1 MARRKG
7 AMHKVLQKNAADQ
20 KADRV
25 SGTPETLYA
34 RSRTARWLS
43 AVLEKGIILESDFFE
58 CLEWVC
64 GGLHPLLEAV
74 LQECAPL
81 RGKAG
86 KEAYEAVKQALG
98 ASRRRQHH
106 ECEDL
111 IEEHPC
117 LHGIFLEQ
125 IGIMLDSIHADTCP
139 AMFTQA
145 RAALE
150 RVFGLDAD
158 SLELCEF
165 AFLLQQFPRI
175 EDCFENRLEVFRLYN
190 RHLLSHMLGIPQP
203 ALSRRIQ
210 ELENFG
216 LFKDAYSD
224 SFRLATPLLDFWSHE
239 GTDTSC
245 LFSRPLEGDCLPLD
259 SFRIAPEEVRHVR
272 RLIESRGDT
281 PVHILLYGPSGTGK
295 STFVRSLAKVCG
307 VKAWS
312 VSSRDA
318 DDDKDRRTSLAACLH
333 LASKHEG
340 AFVVVDEA
348 ERLLD
353 TDLAFGRQTKDKA
366 WLNDFLEKPSQRIIW
381 ISNQVEHIDPA
392 VRRRFAYSLYFR
404 ALGVK
409 ERVEVWRQV
418 MRREGLARRFSEKR
432 MTELAAKFP
441 VQAAV
446 IQKAV
451 AQSRTLFPTG
461 QEFYTS
467 LDRILQAHLALQN
480 GGRFTPKKVRR
491 TDQEF
496 TLSGVCMKGDA
507 SSFMARCRRVDA
519 AMRSQKELR
528 PGCGTMLFYGPPG
541 TGKTALARHIADEL
555 NRDCLVK
562 RASDLLSPYV
572 GMSEIQVAEAFREAE
587 KSGAVLV
594 IDEAD
599 TFLYSRES
607 AQRSW
612 ENSLVNEFL
621 TALER
626 CRGFCICTTNRR
638 EHLDAAAMRRFSHKV
653 EFCYANSEQMLA
665 LYEAL
670 LAPLCVEELPEA
682 LCRRLTSMTSL
693 TPGDF
698 HAVRAQYDP
707 LFTEPGEVTHKLLVD
722 ALAKEAELKVE
733 PKVRRAGFLG

>member
-1 MARRKG
+1 
-7 AMHKVLQKNAADQ
+7 VQ
-20 KADRV
+20 
-25 SGTPETLYA
+25 
-34 RSRTARWLS
+34 
-43 AVLEKGIILESDFFE
+43 
-58 CLEWVC
+58 
-64 GGLHPLLEAV
+64 
-74 LQECAPL
+74 
-81 RGKAG
+81 
-86 KEAYEAVKQALG
+86 
-98 ASRRRQHH
+98 
-106 ECEDL
+106 
-111 IEEHPC
+111 
-117 LHGIFLEQ
+117 
-125 IGIMLDSIHADTCP
+125 
-139 AMFTQA
+139 
-145 RAALE
+145 
-150 RVFGLDAD
+150 
-158 SLELCEF
+158 
-165 AFLLQQFPRI
+165 
-175 EDCFENRLEVFRLYN
+175 
-190 RHLLSHMLGIPQP
+190 
-203 ALSRRIQ
+203 
-210 ELENFG
+210 
-216 LFKDAYSD
+216 
-224 SFRLATPLLDFWSHE
+224 
-239 GTDTSC
+239 
-245 LFSRPLEGDCLPLD
+245 
-259 SFRIAPEEVRHVR
+259 
-272 RLIESRGDT
+272 
-281 PVHILLYGPSGTGK
+281 
-295 STFVRSLAKVCG
+295 
-307 VKAWS
+307 
-312 VSSRDA
+312 
-318 DDDKDRRTSLAACLH
+318 
-333 LASKHEG
+333 
-340 AFVVVDEA
+340 
-348 ERLLD
+348 
-353 TDLAFGRQTKDKA
+353 
-366 WLNDFLEKPSQRIIW
+366 
-381 ISNQVEHIDPA
+381 
-392 VRRRFAYSLYFR
+392 
-404 ALGVK
+404 
-409 ERVEVWRQV
+409 ERVELWRDV
-418 MRREGLARRFSEKR
+418 LKREGLARRFHYAV
-432 MTELAAKFP
+432 AATFSMKYP

-451 AQSRTLFPTG
+451 RQSGALYRGRRDFWLG
-461 QEFYTS
+461 IE
-467 LDRILQAHLALQN
+467 RILQAHLALQN
-480 GGRFTPKKVRR
+480 GGTFKPKDIVSASK
-491 TDQEF
+491 DF
-496 TLSGVCMKGDA
+496 TLEGVCMEGDA
-507 SSFMARCRRVDA
+507 PAFLERCLRVDA

-541 TGKTALARHIADEL
+541 TGKTDLARFIADEL